1 MTLTVATVNLN
12 GIRAA
17 HKRGFLD
24 WLEGSDTDVLLMQEV
39 RAPEEISRE
48 IMGEAWESVW
58 VPCRIKGRAGVG
70 VAARRG
76 RASLEGEPRV
86 ILDDAETDV
95 DSGRWLEAVVRPEGG
110 DTPVRVVSAY
120 FHSGEKDTPKQ
131 EAKMAHLPRIGQR
144 MGELFAEA
152 AQGQT
157 GVLGTV
163 VAGDFNIVRTRSDI
177 KNWTSNHNKRA
188 GVLDEEIAFLDQ
200 WLDAGWHD
208 VMRDLAGDVQG
219 PYTWWSQRGQAFTN
233 DTGWRIDYQFA
244 TPALAEKATSFSIGR
259 AASYEERWSDHA
271 PLSVSYEV

>member
-131 EAKMAHLPRIGQR
+131 EAKMAHLPRIGAR
-144 MGELFAEA
+144 MAELLAEEA
-152 AQGQT
+152 AG
-157 GVLGTV
+157 GMSSLVC
-163 VAGDFNIVRTRSDI
+163 GDFNV
-177 KNWTSNHNKRA
+177 
-188 GVLDEEIAFLDQ
+188 E
-200 WLDAGWHD
+200 
-208 VMRDLAGDVQG
+208 
-219 PYTWWSQRGQAFTN
+219 
-233 DTGWRIDYQFA
+233 
-244 TPALAEKATSFSIGR
+244 IGR
-259 AASYEERWSDHA
+259 AH
-271 PLSVSYEV
+271 V